1 MLLEGKAT
9 TKGSDY
15 SGKYFRGDFYLSF
28 PGINNLHSL
37 RFKFRGEKQNEND
50 YLFRRN
56 VNFVYG
62 YTNGFNF
69 SSFLGGGVEY
79 EAPVFYPDVSVG
91 PIAYIQRVRVTGFV
105 NAGQI
110 TGVGENNYVESPTS
124 IGGEI
129 KFDLNLFRQ
138 NFLFDLGFRFSYLI
152 NNNYNQ
158 DQTTFD
164 ITLGSITF

>member
-1 MLLEGKAT
+1 M
-9 TKGSDY
+9 
-15 SGKYFRGDFYLSF
+15 
-28 PGINNLHSL
+28 
-37 RFKFRGEKQNEND
+37 
-50 YLFRRN
+50 
-56 VNFVYG
+56 
-62 YTNGFNF
+62 
-69 SSFLGGGVEY
+69 
-79 EAPVFYPDVSVG
+79 
-91 PIAYIQRVRVTGFV
+91 RVTGFV